1 MKRSKFIFYIIFNY
15 IYRRLVT
22 YEKGMKIKEK
32 NKFDF
37 FMEVSENNAT
47 QLFCEIGVI
56 LYDEKMKKTKK

>member
-1 MKRSKFIFYIIFNY
+1 
-15 IYRRLVT
+15 
-22 YEKGMKIKEK
+22 MKIKEK

-47 QLFCEIGVI
+47 QLFCEIGII